1 MIESAKKIFNK
12 LSIPNKIVLIVIPS
26 TIIGLSIM
34 FIAIIATEWLSMKT
48 HIEKDIST
56 QAIIIGSNSIS
67 AITLNHANAAKETL
81 SSLFLYHPTL

>member
-12 LSIPNKIVLIVIPS
+12 LSIPNKIALIVIPS
-26 TIIGLSIM
+26 TIIGLSII
-34 FIAIIATEWLSMKT
+34 FIAMIVTEWTLVKT
-48 HIEKDIST
+48 KIEEDISA
-56 QAIIIGSNSIS
+56 QAIIIGSNSVS